1 MRAILLLGIAGVALA
16 SGAAAKDKPKDAPAS
31 PPDVVRVGKDPWPS
45 QYRPYPGQ
53 VTVIRGATIY
63 DGAGRRIDNG
73 MIRLEVGKRADIVL
87 WDGDPLELMSSPVA
101 VWIDV
106 AAQPMTS
113 RQTLLAQR
121 YKALGRTDLPLQYPQ

>member
-16 SGAAAKDKPKDAPAS
+16 SAAVAKDKPQDAPAS

-73 MIRLEVGKRADIVL
+73 MIRLEGGK
-87 WDGDPLELMSSPVA
+87 VA
-101 VWIDV
+101 EIGASVTV
-106 AAQPMTS
+106 PEGA
-113 RQTLLAQR
+113 
-121 YKALGRTDLPLQYPQ
+121 

>member
-16 SGAAAKDKPKDAPAS
+16 SVAVAKDKPKDVPAS

-63 DGAGRRIDNG
+63 DGAGRRIDSG
-73 MIRLEVGKRADIVL
+73 MIRLEGGK
-87 WDGDPLELMSSPVA
+87 
-101 VWIDV
+101 V
-106 AAQPMTS
+106 AASAPALPC
-113 RQTLLAQR
+113 RRAQ
-121 YKALGRTDLPLQYPQ
+121 G